1 MPTLTV
7 RTRPVRGRVLIFR
20 VMGRY
25 GVMADGEAP
34 VSAWRAYPWSYV
46 VALHPVVVGD
56 TLWVPETDQ
65 VRGMCGHDV
74 TLSFAYLNAGK
85 V

>member
-1 MPTLTV
+1 MPTVTV
-7 RTRPVRGRVLIFR
+7 RTRPVKGRVIIFR

-25 GVMADGEAP
+25 GVMKDEMAP
-34 VSAWRAYPWSYV
+34 VSAWRQYPWSYL

-56 TLWVPETDQ
+56 VLWVPEVNEQ
-65 VRGMCGHDV
+65 RGMCERDM
-74 TLSFAYLNAGK
+74 TLTFRYLRVGR